1 VSEQAQIAR
10 SNIRNFIAFRMF
22 FNARFYYPVF
32 AVIYLDFG
40 MTLEQFAI
48 LNSIWAATII
58 FAEVPSGALSDIIGR
73 KKMIVT
79 AGILMVVEMLVWGF
93 APTSNLDVLFWI
105 LAINR
110 VLSGLAEAAASGA
123 DEALVYDSIDEAGK
137 KDEWGLILQKV
148 TRWQSFAFMV
158 ALLTGGI
165 LYDPEVMT
173 QVCQFLGFDL
183 LLTQQETMRWPIFL
197 NLVTALLTLLAALSL
212 RETQNYQSNTDP
224 ISIKSAFA
232 QTWKVGHWILRTPF
246 ALIVILAA
254 ATIDSAIRMFITMNS
269 EYYRQI
275 SYPEVAFGVI
285 GAVIALQ
292 SMVVARISRGMT
304 ERFRPNQNF
313 LIISFIT
320 LLAFIGVRFFIPYL
334 GVVFSMLLFVAM
346 GMTGFCTSFYLNQT
360 ADKSIRATLLSFKG
374 LALNLGYGGIG
385 ILYALLVTYLRER
398 PELSADSGMLFQA
411 SSEWFTPWFALTF
424 IGVLIFQLKLKAK
437 PPAQK

>member
-1 VSEQAQIAR
+1 MNEKVETAR
-10 SNIRNFIAFRMF
+10 SNVRNFIAFRMF

-58 FAEVPSGALSDIIGR
+58 LAEVPSGALSDIIGR

-79 AGILMVVEMLVWGF
+79 AGILMLVEMLVWGF
-93 APTSNLDVLFWI
+93 APTSNLDFLFWI

-173 QVCQFLGFDL
+173 HVCQFLGFDL
-183 LLTQQETMRWPIFL
+183 LLTQKETMRWPIFL

-212 RETQNYQSNTDP
+212 RETQNYQFNSDT

-275 SYPEVAFGVI
+275 SYPEVAFGII

-292 SMVVARISRGMT
+292 SMVVARISREMT
-304 ERFRPNQNF
+304 ERFGPNQNF

-320 LLAFIGVRFFIPYL
+320 LLAFIGIRFFIPYI

-346 GMTGFCTSFYLNQT
+346 GMTGFCTSFYLNKT

-385 ILYALLVTYLRER
+385 ILYALLIAYLREQ
-398 PELSADSGMLFQA
+398 PELNPDSGHLFQA
-411 SSEWFTPWFALTF
+411 SSEWFAPWFFVSIIVVILC
-424 IGVLIFQLKLKAK
+424 KLKWHRK
-437 PPAQK
+437 THS